1 MSLDI
6 ARILR
11 DWPYEPN
18 KVSARRTEGAD
29 GRDKIQLRLDL
40 GLLQM
45 DTRGRPDGKRPHGCD
60 SLLAYYEHR
69 LREFRQRY
77 GTDEGFSLGEGEC
90 EELRNEAAMY
100 YHRYLAEF
108 VLEDFAAVVRDTTR
122 NLRLMDFCA
131 AYAEEESDRLLPE
144 QYRPHVV
151 MMHTRARA
159 LLAYRRH
166 RPRAALAAIR
176 KGLRRLEE
184 HNDGAGEGLAR
195 DCTGEIAI
203 LRTMEEELQAR
214 VPADPVRKLRDDLSR
229 AVQEERY
236 EDAAVLRDEL
246 REITG
251 ESLSQAE

>member
-6 ARILR
+6 AGILR

-18 KVSARRTEGAD
+18 KVSARRMEGVD
-29 GRDKIQLRLDL
+29 GREKIQLRLDL

-45 DTRGRPDGKRPHGCD
+45 ETRGRPDGKRPHGCG
-60 SLLAYYEHR
+60 SLLAYHEQR
-69 LREFRQRY
+69 LREFRRQY
-77 GTDEGFSLGEGEC
+77 GTDDGFSLGEGEC
-90 EELRNEAAMY
+90 EGLRNEAAMY

-144 QYRPHVV
+144 QYRPHVI

-159 LLAYRRH
+159 LLAYRRK

-176 KGLRRLEE
+176 NGVRRLEE
-184 HNDGAGEGLAR
+184 LHDGAGEGPAR
-195 DCTGEIAI
+195 DCAGEIAI
-203 LRTMEEELQAR
+203 LRTMEEELQTR
-214 VPADPVRKLRDDLSR
+214 VPPDPVRKLRDDLSR

-236 EDAAVLRDEL
+236 EDAVVLRDKL

-251 ESLSQAE
+251 ESLSRPE